1 MESLN
6 NFLNKL
12 TKPLDPLAVWL
23 LRLGLGI
30 AFILHGIQKFP
41 LPPERMTKWFTSL
54 GFPYP
59 DIVTSAVA
67 IGEVTAGVGVIIG
80 GLFANHIGN
89 AITKV
94 SGGVIV
100 VIMTG
105 AFVIAHGD
113 WFITKKLFMSEQ
125 IFLFIL
131 GFFFAIRG
139 NSTKT

>member
-59 DIVTSAVA
+59 DIVTSTVA

-80 GLFANHIGN
+80 GLFANYIGN

-94 SGGVIV
+94 SGGVVV

>member
-6 NFLNKL
+6 NTLNKL

-80 GLFANHIGN
+80 GVFTNHIGN

-94 SGGVIV
+94 SGGVVV

-105 AFVIAHGD
+105 AFAIAHGD

-131 GFFFAIRG
+131 GLFFAIRG
-139 NSTKT
+139 NFTKT